1 VSSARQ
7 EMLDKIISRAKLG
20 VKSEYD
26 GDEDGDNT
34 CRYRTQDG
42 NRCFVGELIPD
53 EKYSPTIEDTPVG
66 KHIISM
72 IPDATLSDIEFL
84 QDMQTVH
91 DNLPIREWQDGLRAL
106 ADKYELS
113 FNW

>member
-1 VSSARQ
+1 MSDARQ
-7 EMLDKIISRAKLG
+7 EMLNKVISRAKLG
-20 VKSEYD
+20 VKSAYD
-26 GDEDGDNT
+26 GGEDDGNT
-34 CRYRTQDG
+34 CRYRTRDG

-53 EKYSPTIEDTPVG
+53 ERYTPYIEDAPIG
-66 KHIISM
+66 KHIIDM

-91 DNLPIREWQDGLRAL
+91 DNSPVREWQDELHAL